1 MLPGAQMPSIA
12 HENMVNQQ
20 IRCWDVIDPRVL
32 EVLSKVPREH
42 FVPSAYRS
50 LAFADTN
57 IPLTSSTP
65 TGRQWTMMRPIVEG
79 RLLQALE
86 IAEHET
92 VLEIGTGSGFLTA
105 CLATLAQHV
114 TSIDLSEKR
123 LESAS
128 ETLASLDI
136 KNCKLLLQDVF
147 ERTERVECDA
157 IAVTASLPEYDPRFE
172 KMLKL
177 GGRAFA
183 VIGELPIMEAVL
195 IRRMSINEWTREAL
209 FETVIPP
216 LIHAQQDVGFSF

>member
-1 MLPGAQMPSIA
+1 MPSIA

-20 IRCWDVIDPRVL
+20 VRCWDVIEPRVL
-32 EVLSKVPREH
+32 EVLTKVPREH

-50 LAFADTN
+50 FAFADTN
-57 IPLTSSTP
+57 IPLTSSAP
-65 TGRQWTMMRPIVEG
+65 AGRQWTMMRPIVEG

-105 CLATLAQHV
+105 CLANLAQHV

-128 ETLASLDI
+128 EALASVGI

-147 ERTERVECDA
+147 ERTDSLEFDA
-157 IAVTASLPEYDPRFE
+157 IAVTASLPQYDPRFE
-172 KMLKL
+172 KLLKP

-209 FETVIPP
+209 FETVLPP